1 MQKHTSNV
9 IPKFKFYYQTD
20 DESPTKV
27 EASAYHLNITD
38 SIDSFTLTTTTKDE
52 WLTSMY
58 GMIFIHSA
66 HKKIFDY
73 ELCVPN
79 DALEEILIPT
89 LEQKTEK
96 QCVDLILKMGYT
108 FVSESTKSIEHQ
120 LLLHG
125 LVNMRTPIAN
135 LLNTNA
141 INVLKQLQLGIVP
154 KLYNWL
160 VEGDEEQCKYRSLA
174 LLSYPILLIHI
185 VTPTIGDMYPL
196 LLNPEQL
203 AIRPSE
209 PRSSINKRIDCG
221 ETIDEILESALNLP
235 KEVLIA
241 IKGKRFWEI
250 TQDKQPEIYARF
262 EEEILA
268 YKHMSTF

>member
-1 MQKHTSNV
+1 MQKHISKV
-9 IPKFKFYYQTD
+9 LPKFKFHYQTD
-20 DESPTKV
+20 DESPTK
-27 EASAYHLNITD
+27 AKADAYHLSITD
-38 SIDSFTLTTTTKDE
+38 FMDGFMLTTTTKNE

-58 GMIFIHSA
+58 GMIFIHGA

-89 LEQKTEK
+89 LEHKTEK
-96 QCVDLILKMGYT
+96 QCVDLIFQMGYT
-108 FVSESTKSIEHQ
+108 FVSESTTSIERQ

-125 LVNMRTPIAN
+125 LVNMRTPITD

-141 INVLKQLQLGIVP
+141 INVLKQLQLSIVP

-160 VEGDEEQCKYRSLA
+160 VEGNEAQYQYSNVA

-209 PRSSINKRIDCG
+209 PSNLISKRIDQG
-221 ETIDEILESALNLP
+221 ENIDEILKSTLNIP
-235 KEVLIA
+235 KEILLT

-250 TQDKQPEIYARF
+250 TQEKQSEIYARF

-268 YKHMSTF
+268 YKYMSMF